1 MDRKLVVLLF
11 KKLLGVGFAVLGF
24 LVVIVVV
31 KVEDA
36 WLRIVVVIESG
47 LRRLEAFV
55 VFLVES
61 GSRVGVVL

>member
-11 KKLLGVGFAVLGF
+11 KKLLGVGFVVLGF
-24 LVVIVVV
+24 LAVIVVV

-36 WLRIVVVIESG
+36 WLR
-47 LRRLEAFV
+47 LEAFV
-55 VFLVES
+55 VFRVES